1 MSAQRI
7 TRSEQIKVYLGKCF
21 RLFETE
27 KQWKNFVSAFII
39 MILLCLVTGEDMFV
53 MFADT
58 KNGVF
63 AIACACIWV
72 GLFNSIQSVCRERN
86 IIKREHRTGLDIS
99 AYIMAH
105 VIYEMFISFVESLI
119 ILIMMLIKNHD
130 HLPPEGLILGKVPD
144 MFITLF
150 LITFCADMLA
160 LLISCIVKTETSAM
174 TVMPF
179 VLIIQLVMSGAVFE
193 LEGISKAIS
202 YLTISRW
209 GMNGMLSIA
218 NTEIMVEMEGSYMG
232 MEGCDPT
239 AGNLLTIWAVL
250 ILFTVIYIVAAI
262 IALGRVDNDER

>member
-7 TRSEQIKVYLGKCF
+7 TRSGQIRVYLGKCF

-27 KQWKNFVSAFII
+27 KQWKNFISAFII
-39 MILLCLVTGEDMFV
+39 MVILSMVTSSDMFV
-53 MFADT
+53 LFADT

-72 GLFNSIQSVCRERN
+72 GLFNSIQSVCRERA
-86 IIKREHRTGLDIS
+86 IIKREHRTGLSIS
-99 AYIMAH
+99 SYIMAH
-105 VIYEMFISFVESLI
+105 VIYEMFICFVESLI
-119 ILIMMLIKNHD
+119 ILIVMLIKNRE

-144 MFITLF
+144 MFLTLF

-160 LLISCIVKTETSAM
+160 LFISCLVKTETSAM

-193 LEGISKAIS
+193 LEGIAKGIS

-218 NTEIMVEMEGSYMG
+218 NTDAFVEMECSLVG

-239 AGNLLTIWAVL
+239 AENLLAVWGVL
-250 ILFTVIYIVAAI
+250 ALFTVIYIGLGI
-262 IALGRVDNDER
+262 IALGRVDSDER